1 MLSIHLQSAALLAGF
16 LALLAAASVPVG
28 RLLTAVARDRAPRWA
43 ATLDARLMR
52 ASGLDRE
59 VGFTPLAYGAALLAF
74 NVLGFAAL
82 FLMLRFQGHLP
93 INPTA
98 APDMPWATALHTAA
112 SFVTNTNQQ
121 FYAGE
126 TAVSALT
133 QTAGLLVQNVLS
145 AATGIAFAFAFI
157 RAVAQRRTRE
167 AVQENAPVTVGNP
180 WRDLLRIVLWVL
192 LPLGVFFGVGFMVTG
207 VPQTWSLPV
216 AAVEALKMLGTNGGG
231 VFAANPAHPLEN
243 PGHLS
248 NLLSI
253 LGMLLIPSALTR
265 VYGRMVGKPAE
276 GRTLWWVMAVVFSLA
291 YAAVVWIQAQ
301 GGNLLTSVGAAPAA
315 MPLEGTKLRFT
326 LPETALF
333 TTATTAAS
341 CGAVNMA
348 LDGLAPGASAAPL
361 LLMLL
366 GEVVFGG
373 VGTGLTGMIVMVL
386 LCVFL
391 AGQMVGRSPE
401 YLGRKLDPAV
411 MKRVAFAILA
421 VPVIVLIGSALTVLM
436 SSGVGTTL
444 TTTGTPAHV
453 FTQILWAWAS
463 AANNNGSGF
472 AGLVPG
478 KELMLSLT
486 AAMILGRAVPM
497 AILLSLADV
506 LGRLPNVGTSTAR
519 RGTAAAALGT
529 LPTSGVV
536 FGAFL
541 TGVLLLLGG
550 LTYFPAVALGPLAEA
565 FSSFA
570 GL

>member
-59 VGFTPLAYGAALLAF
+59 AGFTPLAYGAALLAF

-126 TAVSALT
+126 SAVSALT

-157 RAVAQRRTRE
+157 RAVAQRCTRE
-167 AVQENAPVTVGNP
+167 AAQENAPVTVGNP

-207 VPQTWSLPV
+207 VPQTRSLPV

-231 VFAANPAHPLEN
+231 VFAANSAHPLEY

-333 TTATTAAS
+333 TTATTGAS

-478 KELMLSLT
+478 KGLMLSLT

>member
-59 VGFTPLAYGAALLAF
+59 AGFTPLAYGAALLAF
-74 NVLGFAAL
+74 NVLGFEAL

-98 APDMPWATALHTAA
+98 APDMPWVTALHTAA

-126 TAVSALT
+126 SAVSALT

-157 RAVAQRRTRE
+157 RAVAQRCTRE
-167 AVQENAPVTVGNP
+167 AAQENAPVTVGNP

-207 VPQTWSLPV
+207 VPQTRSLPV

-231 VFAANPAHPLEN
+231 VFAANSAHPLKY

-478 KELMLSLT
+478 KGLMLSLT

-519 RGTAAAALGT
+519 RGTAVAALGT
-529 LPTSGVV
+529 LPTSDVV

>member
-59 VGFTPLAYGAALLAF
+59 AGFTPLAYGAALLAF

-207 VPQTWSLPV
+207 VPQTRSLPV

-231 VFAANPAHPLEN
+231 VFAANSAHPLEY

-478 KELMLSLT
+478 KGLMLSLT

>member
-59 VGFTPLAYGAALLAF
+59 AGFTPLAYGAALLAF
-74 NVLGFAAL
+74 NVLGFEAL

-98 APDMPWATALHTAA
+98 APDMPWVTALHTAA

-126 TAVSALT
+126 SAVSALT

-157 RAVAQRRTRE
+157 RAVAQRCTRE
-167 AVQENAPVTVGNP
+167 AAQENAPVTVGNP

-207 VPQTWSLPV
+207 VPQTRSLPV
-216 AAVEALKMLGTNGGG
+216 AAVEALKMLGTNGGV
-231 VFAANPAHPLEN
+231 VFAANSAHPLEY

-301 GGNLLTSVGAAPAA
+301 GGGLLTSVGAAPAA

-386 LCVFL
+386 L
-391 AGQMVGRSPE
+391 
-401 YLGRKLDPAV
+401 
-411 MKRVAFAILA
+411 
-421 VPVIVLIGSALTVLM
+421 
-436 SSGVGTTL
+436 
-444 TTTGTPAHV
+444 
-453 FTQILWAWAS
+453 
-463 AANNNGSGF
+463 
-472 AGLVPG
+472 
-478 KELMLSLT
+478 
-486 AAMILGRAVPM
+486 
-497 AILLSLADV
+497 
-506 LGRLPNVGTSTAR
+506 
-519 RGTAAAALGT
+519 
-529 LPTSGVV
+529 
-536 FGAFL
+536 
-541 TGVLLLLGG
+541 
-550 LTYFPAVALGPLAEA
+550 A
-565 FSSFA
+565 FSLRVRWWDEAPSTWA
-570 GL
+570 ASSTPPS

>member
-59 VGFTPLAYGAALLAF
+59 AGFTPLAYGAALLAF
-74 NVLGFAAL
+74 NVLGFEAL

-98 APDMPWATALHTAA
+98 APDMPWVTALHAAA

-126 TAVSALT
+126 SAVSALT

-157 RAVAQRRTRE
+157 RAVAQRCTRE
-167 AVQENAPVTVGNP
+167 AAQENAPVTVGNP

-207 VPQTWSLPV
+207 VPQPRSLPV

-231 VFAANPAHPLEN
+231 VFAANSAHPLEY

-453 FTQILWAWAS
+453 FTQILWAWAY

-478 KELMLSLT
+478 KGLMLSLT

>member
-59 VGFTPLAYGAALLAF
+59 AGFTPLAYGAALLAF
-74 NVLGFAAL
+74 NVLGFEAL

-98 APDMPWATALHTAA
+98 APDMPWVTALHTAA

-126 TAVSALT
+126 SAISALT

-145 AATGIAFAFAFI
+145 AGTGIAFAFAFI
-157 RAVAQRRTRE
+157 RAVAQRCTRE
-167 AVQENAPVTVGNP
+167 AAQENAPVTVGNP

-207 VPQTWSLPV
+207 VPQTRSLPV

-231 VFAANPAHPLEN
+231 VFAANSAHPLEY

-291 YAAVVWIQAQ
+291 YATVVWTQAQ
-301 GGNLLTSVGAAPAA
+301 GGGLLTSVGAAPAA

-326 LPETALF
+326 LSETALF

-366 GEVVFGG
+366 GEVVFVG

-478 KELMLSLT
+478 KGLMLSLT

>member
-59 VGFTPLAYGAALLAF
+59 AGFTPLAYGAALLAF
-74 NVLGFAAL
+74 NVLGFEAL

-93 INPTA
+93 NNPTA
-98 APDMPWATALHTAA
+98 APDMPWVTALHTAA

-126 TAVSALT
+126 SAVSALT

-157 RAVAQRRTRE
+157 RAVAQRCTRE
-167 AVQENAPVTVGNP
+167 AAQENAPVTVGNP

-207 VPQTWSLPV
+207 VPQTRSLPV

-231 VFAANPAHPLEN
+231 VFAANSAHPLEY

-478 KELMLSLT
+478 KGLMLSLT

>member
-59 VGFTPLAYGAALLAF
+59 AGFTPLAYGAALLAF
-74 NVLGFAAL
+74 NVLGFEAL

-98 APDMPWATALHTAA
+98 APDMPWVTALHTAA
-112 SFVTNTNQQ
+112 SLVTNTNQQ

-126 TAVSALT
+126 SAVSALT

-157 RAVAQRRTRE
+157 RAVAQRCTRE
-167 AVQENAPVTVGNP
+167 AAQENSPVTVGNP

-207 VPQTWSLPV
+207 VPQTRSLPV

-231 VFAANPAHPLEN
+231 VFAANSAHPLEY

-478 KELMLSLT
+478 KGLMLSLT

>member
-59 VGFTPLAYGAALLAF
+59 AGFTPLAYGAALLAF
-74 NVLGFAAL
+74 NVLGFEAL

-98 APDMPWATALHTAA
+98 APDMPWVTALHTAA

-126 TAVSALT
+126 SAVSALT

-157 RAVAQRRTRE
+157 RAVAQRCTRE
-167 AVQENAPVTVGNP
+167 AAQENAPVTVGNP

-207 VPQTWSLPV
+207 VPQTRSLPV

-231 VFAANPAHPLEN
+231 VFAANSAHPLEY

-348 LDGLAPGASAAPL
+348 LDGHAPGASAAPL

-478 KELMLSLT
+478 KGLMLSLT

>member
-1 MLSIHLQSAALLAGF
+1 
-16 LALLAAASVPVG
+16 
-28 RLLTAVARDRAPRWA
+28 
-43 ATLDARLMR
+43 
-52 ASGLDRE
+52 
-59 VGFTPLAYGAALLAF
+59 
-74 NVLGFAAL
+74 
-82 FLMLRFQGHLP
+82 
-93 INPTA
+93 
-98 APDMPWATALHTAA
+98 
-112 SFVTNTNQQ
+112 
-121 FYAGE
+121 
-126 TAVSALT
+126 
-133 QTAGLLVQNVLS
+133 
-145 AATGIAFAFAFI
+145 
-157 RAVAQRRTRE
+157 
-167 AVQENAPVTVGNP
+167 
-180 WRDLLRIVLWVL
+180 
-192 LPLGVFFGVGFMVTG
+192 
-207 VPQTWSLPV
+207 
-216 AAVEALKMLGTNGGG
+216 
-231 VFAANPAHPLEN
+231 
-243 PGHLS
+243 
-248 NLLSI
+248 
-253 LGMLLIPSALTR
+253 
-265 VYGRMVGKPAE
+265 
-276 GRTLWWVMAVVFSLA
+276 MAVVFSLA

-478 KELMLSLT
+478 KGLMLSLT

>member
-16 LALLAAASVPVG
+16 LALLAAASFPVG

-59 VGFTPLAYGAALLAF
+59 AGFTPLAYGAALLAF
-74 NVLGFAAL
+74 NVLGFEAL

-126 TAVSALT
+126 SAVSALT

-157 RAVAQRRTRE
+157 RAVAQRCTRE
-167 AVQENAPVTVGNP
+167 AAQENAPVTVGNP

-207 VPQTWSLPV
+207 VPQTRSLPV

-231 VFAANPAHPLEN
+231 VFAANSAHPLEY

-248 NLLSI
+248 NLFSI

-333 TTATTAAS
+333 TTATTGAS

-386 LCVFL
+386 LCVVL

-478 KELMLSLT
+478 KGLMLSLT

>member
-28 RLLTAVARDRAPRWA
+28 RLLTAVARDRAPRWV

-59 VGFTPLAYGAALLAF
+59 AGFTPLAYGAALLAF

-157 RAVAQRRTRE
+157 RAVAQRCTRE
-167 AVQENAPVTVGNP
+167 AAQENAPVTVGNP

-207 VPQTWSLPV
+207 VPQTRSLPV

-231 VFAANPAHPLEN
+231 VFAANSAHPLEN

-291 YAAVVWIQAQ
+291 YATVVWTQAQ
-301 GGNLLTSVGAAPAA
+301 GGGLLTSVGAAPAA

-326 LPETALF
+326 LSETALF
-333 TTATTAAS
+333 TTATTAVS

-348 LDGLAPGASAAPL
+348 LDGLAPDASAAPL

-366 GEVVFGG
+366 GEVVFVG

-444 TTTGTPAHV
+444 TTIGTPAHV

-472 AGLVPG
+472 AGLEPG
-478 KELMLSLT
+478 KGLMLSLT